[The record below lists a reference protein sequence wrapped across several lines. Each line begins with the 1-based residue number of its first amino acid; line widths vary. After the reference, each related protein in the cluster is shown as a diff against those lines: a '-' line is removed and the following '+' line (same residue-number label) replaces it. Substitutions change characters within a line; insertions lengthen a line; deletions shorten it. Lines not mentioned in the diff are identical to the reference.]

1 MQFAKASVAVPW
13 CRVNAHFHEEQVS
26 LGVTAVTQACCE
38 LALQNN
44 SDQWGSGSA
53 LTSDAVLWCRV
64 NAHLY
69 EDQVSLGVTAETQA
83 CCELALQSNS
93 DQ

>member
-1 MQFAKASVAVPW
+1 MQFAKTSVAVHW

-44 SDQWGSGSA
+44 SDQ
-53 LTSDAVLWCRV
+53 
-64 NAHLY
+64 
-69 EDQVSLGVTAETQA
+69 
-83 CCELALQSNS
+83 
-93 DQ
+93 